1 MLYDERDPRTARQ
14 EFLEA
19 IVGGFADPVCA
30 PMAGTLI
37 EMLEI
42 AAMERLEAS
51 RPEPVEAPPHAVL
64 PLTSARIGS
73 RMIDGLR
80 RAGEAIVGVANR
92 LRTGS
97 GARRLPV

>member
-19 IVGGFADPVCA
+19 VVGSFGGPACA
-30 PMAGTLI
+30 PMPGTLI

-42 AAMERLEAS
+42 AAMERLEQS
-51 RPEPVEAPPHAVL
+51 RPEPVETPVDADL
-64 PLTSARIGS
+64 PLTSPRIGS

-80 RAGEAIVGVANR
+80 RAGEAIAGVADR